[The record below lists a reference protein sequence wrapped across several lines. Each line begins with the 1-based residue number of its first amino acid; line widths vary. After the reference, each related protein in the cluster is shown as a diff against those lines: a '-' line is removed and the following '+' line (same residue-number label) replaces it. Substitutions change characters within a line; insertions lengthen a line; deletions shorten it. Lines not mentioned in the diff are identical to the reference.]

1 MYINKK
7 RAQLIVLITYQMKC
21 PYCSK
26 EESKVIDKRNTD
38 AEIAIRRRRECLKCN
53 KRFTTYERVET
64 DLMIIKKDGRR
75 ESYTREKLK
84 TGIKKACEKRPVS
97 QEQIEKMIDLI
108 ENVLREQPTAEV
120 KSSIIGQLVMKQLK
134 SADKVAFV
142 RFASV
147 YKEFDDLKDFI
158 ETIEGV
164 KR

>member
-1 MYINKK
+1 
-7 RAQLIVLITYQMKC
+7 MKC

-120 KSSIIGQLVMKQLK
+120 KSSMIGQLVMKQLK
-134 SADKVAFV
+134 TTDKVAFV

>member
-1 MYINKK
+1 
-7 RAQLIVLITYQMKC
+7 MKC

-64 DLMIIKKDGRR
+64 DLMVIKKDGRR
-75 ESYTREKLK
+75 ESYNREKIK

-158 ETIEGV
+158 ETIEDV